1 MATSIALGIAFNEH
15 ISAESEK
22 SREMQKEKGR
32 GKVTAKESS
41 GSIWQLQANGAE
53 NGDTETRQNGAPK
66 RVC

>member
-1 MATSIALGIAFNEH
+1 MS
-15 ISAESEK
+15 SAESEK
-22 SREMQKEKGR
+22 SREMQMERGR